1 LHRGHLLQRACACVL
16 CRKRVFGDDFTCV
29 YVLARSHRV
38 RIRVLNLHFWLVYRA
53 CATGKRLNC
62 IVAVVWSP
70 RKPLTLLCTSMNNK
84 LLFSVLACTRPI
96 LCMQLWSIYIV
107 GLFTCLVF
115 RAPEIPET
123 TPAFASP
130 ITLWGPKALKCTS
143 KLSRRSANVP

>member
-38 RIRVLNLHFWLVYRA
+38 RIRVLNLHFWRVYRA
-53 CATGKRLNC
+53 CATGKRLNR

-84 LLFSVLACTRPI
+84 LLLSVLACTRPI
-96 LCMQLWSIYIV
+96 LCIQLWSICSWAIYV
-107 GLFTCLVF
+107 SGVSCSRDSRNNASFC
-115 RAPEIPET
+115 
-123 TPAFASP
+123 FANN
-130 ITLWGPKALKCTS
+130 TLGSEGPK
-143 KLSRRSANVP
+143 V